1 MDALVFIREAPKAS
15 GLTRSTE
22 NVMPIQSYDPPAAS
36 LQALQAAARTVP
48 KGHEH
53 VAAMIQETLRQ
64 LPQHWPH
71 PVYCVG
77 LKEAAS
83 ANGPWQGEL
92 VGWRY
97 LAHSGNERD
106 YAIEVQVDG
115 TQHQFS
121 ELDKGPYID
130 GVYRVLKDE
139 SLQQKTGT
147 TVFKL
152 AVLRLNALGVFA
164 VWLQTVEPGQAL
176 FIPLPPTPRY
186 LTPWQQYT
194 TNQFQ
199 DVLRE
204 KAKEKLANEIQTPDY
219 NQLRNRA

>member
-1 MDALVFIREAPKAS
+1 
-15 GLTRSTE
+15 
-22 NVMPIQSYDPPAAS
+22 MPIQSYDPPAAS
-36 LQALQAAARTVP
+36 LQALQAAAQTMP
-48 KGHEH
+48 KAYQHF
-53 VAAMIQETLRQ
+53 AAMMQDTLHD
-64 LPQHWPH
+64 LPLHWPH

-83 ANGPWQGEL
+83 AIGPWQGEL

-97 LAHSGNERD
+97 LAHSGSDRD
-106 YAIEVQVDG
+106 YAIEVQVDSE
-115 TQHQFS
+115 QHQFA

-130 GVYRVLKDE
+130 GIYRVLKDE
-139 SLQQKTGT
+139 SLQQKIGT

-164 VWLQTVEPGQAL
+164 VWLQTSEPEQSL
-176 FIPLPPTPRY
+176 FIPLPPTPRA
-186 LTPWQQYT
+186 LVPWRQYT

-204 KAKEKLANEIQTPDY
+204 KAKEKLASEIQTPDS
-219 NQLRNRA
+219 NRLRNRA